1 MRFGILLSL
10 FLSGASFGQGRFDRF
25 NQRTDQGRSHRGF
38 EQSSGA
44 FFEFAPASGAGMGT
58 ACACAAITGAKGET
72 LTFTRTGNATCS
84 KQGLATTGI
93 LNGDL
98 VVCAGDQPRV
108 ESSGGVLGLRV
119 EGARTNETLRS
130 QEIENVVWAISAS
143 GVSAPTITANFATAP
158 DGTLTADRMQIPA
171 CPVVGNASGINQT
184 SATIA
189 SPSTSSVYMKANA
202 GNPSVSVCMYGITT
216 GTRTCTQY
224 ALNTSTW
231 TRAVVPNVTNTG
243 GMNME
248 IACENRTA
256 SYTGA
261 TDTGAADILVWGAQ
275 SEAGAYATSYIPAVA
290 AAVTRNVERA
300 YFAKTVP
307 TTAGVCTAATQQV
320 PSTSAYQSGSG
331 LYAPMLSSG
340 SGSAVSP
347 YMWPYTSGAGI
358 GLSIDGTGSTG
369 APSGWAPGTTN
380 TSLIARYVAGHNG
393 TAWTVCKDAVCAS
406 NGVAS
411 AWSSPSYTHIK
422 FDTSTASPD
431 DAIWTRVQVDPTFS
445 RCTP

>member
-1 MRFGILLSL
+1 MWWYNDTCTRAGGRCQYMRN
-10 FLSGASFGQGRFDRF
+10 GRPP
-25 NQRTDQGRSHRGF
+25 NNL
-38 EQSSGA
+38 A
-44 FFEFAPASGAGMGT
+44 FFEFAPSSGAGMGS
-58 ACACAAITGAKGET
+58 ACACAPITGARGET

-108 ESSGGVLGLRV
+108 EASGGVLGLRV

-130 QEIENVVWAISAS
+130 QEFESVVWATTVS
-143 GVSAPTITANFATAP
+143 GVAAPVITANFATAP

-202 GNPSVSVCMYGITT
+202 GNPSISVCMYGITT

-231 TRAVVPNVTNTG
+231 TRAIAAGVTNTG
-243 GMNME
+243 GMNLE

-261 TDTGAADILVWGAQ
+261 TNTGAADILVWGAQ
-275 SEAGAYATSYIPAVA
+275 SEAGAYATSYIPTA
-290 AAVTRNVERA
+290 AGSITRSA
-300 YFAKTVP
+300 DIPYFARSVA
-307 TTAGVCTAATQQV
+307 TTAGVCVAATVQT
-320 PSTSAYQSGSG
+320 PSTLAFPSSG
-331 LYAPMLSSG
+331 LYAPVLSSG
-340 SGSAVSP
+340 STTAVYP
-347 YMWPYTSGAGI
+347 YMWPFTAAPGASLAIDALGSSGAPA
-358 GLSIDGTGSTG
+358 SYTPASDN
-369 APSGWAPGTTN
+369 PTTF
-380 TSLIARYVAGHNG
+380 SRYVAGHNG
-393 TAWTVCKDAVCAS
+393 TAYSYCVDGTCRV
-406 NGVAS
+406 NGATS
-411 AWSSPSYTHIK
+411 AWASPTYSHIK
-422 FDTSTASPD
+422 LDIDGSTSMAH
-431 DAIWTRVQVDPTFS
+431 IFTRVQVDPDFT
-445 RCTP
+445 RCTR